1 MKRAEGQITIF
12 ISMIMMCIFALICG
26 LLESARTAGAR
37 WYLQT
42 AASSAVDSVF
52 SQYHRQMWDAYR
64 LMFAEYEDEKELEA
78 DFMIFLQPY
87 LDSSGWYPMELSEAA
102 VKEWKTA
109 TDDNGVYFEQE
120 ILDYMKYGIWKTDF
134 QAGEVGNLW
143 DNARE
148 AGAVKNVAELYRGHA
163 KEALKLEKALEAIS
177 ECQGRQQQKIGE
189 CLQCLNRYD
198 GPGFRRTARE
208 LIRELE
214 KIPGLVEK
222 YRKQAD
228 QLAASLR
235 QSREV
240 FDEQKTD
247 CTGQVQESLEQE
259 VLQYESYVAEDG
271 ERRQEIEALSDE
283 SAGQIALVE
292 AVIAHAEEVEEEIEA
307 WEDDD
312 DEDSDGPDLDEMWY
326 PVIRHF
332 QQLEIHPLSFSHGV
346 KDKEKEG
353 WLQQVESLYRSG
365 MLELVLPEGTEV
377 SKGVVDLEE
386 MPSRS
391 EAVTEGSRTI
401 SLLNHMIIDEYC
413 GRFFRCFRT
422 GMDQGTDAAADEGTE
437 QAGAE
442 ETASREIGIAGDEG
456 LAYEIEYMIGRED
469 MDEANLIH
477 VVNRLLMIREG
488 LNLIHLLSD
497 QQKREEARNLAMT
510 ITGVIGLS
518 PLVLLTTFFILSVW
532 ALGEALMDIRGLL
545 DGKRVVIFKASEDWT
560 LTMDELLRM
569 GREGQVPTGGGV
581 NGLTYLSWLK
591 ILLFMEDIVGQEY
604 RMMDMIQMNI
614 RRAQNSFQMRRG
626 IYRASINAQLSGKHV
641 FFSLS
646 FVDNL
651 LGHPE
656 HNYMME
662 VSAEHIY

>member
-143 DNARE
+143 DNAKE

-235 QSREV
+235 QSREE
-240 FDEQKTD
+240 FDKQKTD

-365 MLELVLPEGTEV
+365 LLELVLPEGTEV

-386 MPSRS
+386 MPSHS
-391 EAVTEGSRTI
+391 EAAAEGSRTI

-422 GMDQGTDAAADEGTE
+422 GMDQGTAAAADEGTE

-591 ILLFMEDIVGQEY
+591 ILLFMEDIAGQEY

-614 RRAQNSFQMRRG
+614 RRVQNSFRMRRG